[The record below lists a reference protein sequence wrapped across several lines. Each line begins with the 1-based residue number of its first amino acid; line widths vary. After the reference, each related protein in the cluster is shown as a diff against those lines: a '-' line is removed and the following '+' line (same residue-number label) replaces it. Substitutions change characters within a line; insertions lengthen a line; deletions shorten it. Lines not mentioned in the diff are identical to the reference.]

1 MSNERSVRVYPDDWG
16 PPGVVFEGGAEVEG
30 SAERAGGAAA
40 PGPTPALVPGRRIVG
55 YSAVLLPHT
64 DGGEVDWVGFESLL
78 GRTLDAGLIPAVNMD
93 TGYVQLL
100 PEPDRA
106 RVLATAASLAG
117 PGGFAA
123 GAFVPDTQGD
133 GYDPAAYNRAAAQVA
148 EAGGTPV
155 VFPSWG
161 LASLSEEVWVEAQ
174 ASLGAE
180 LDRFIAFEL
189 GDMFVPYGRIYSL
202 EAYRGL
208 LGIASCIGA
217 KHSSLSR
224 QAEWDRLALR
234 NEVRAD
240 FSVFT
245 GNDLAIDMVCY
256 GSDYLLGL
264 SAFAPDAFAERDR
277 RWAAEEA
284 SFHELNDLLQYL
296 GFFAFRPPVP
306 GYRHDA
312 AMFLKLRGRIDSDAT
327 PAGAPTRP
335 DCDRAVL
342 ADIADRL
349 AAMGSVQPTKM
360 ECRASSALGDATDR
374 SANCSGRAGR
384 SSVDPFQ

>member
-1 MSNERSVRVYPDDWG
+1 MSGRPDG
-16 PPGVVFEGGAEVEG
+16 VHPEAGAAPGD
-30 SAERAGGAAA
+30 RAGGAAA
-40 PGPTPALVPGRRIVG
+40 PRVPALVPGRRIVG

-64 DGGEVDWVGFESLL
+64 DVGEVDWPGFESLL

-100 PEPDRA
+100 TEPDRA
-106 RVLATAASLAG
+106 RVLTTAASLAG
-117 PGGFAA
+117 AGGFAA
-123 GAFVPDTQGD
+123 GAFVPDAEGD
-133 GYDPAAYNRAAAQVA
+133 AYHPATYSRAAAQVA

-155 VFPSWG
+155 LFPSWG
-161 LASLSEEVWVEAQ
+161 LASLSEDGWVGAQ

-202 EAYRGL
+202 DAYRGL
-208 LGIASCIGA
+208 LGIPSCIGA

-245 GNDLAIDMVCY
+245 GNDLAIDMVCF

-312 AMFLKLRGRIDSDAT
+312 AMFLKLRGWIDSDAT
-327 PAGAPTRP
+327 PAGAPRRP
-335 DCDRAVL
+335 DSDRAVL

-349 AAMGSVQPTKM
+349 
-360 ECRASSALGDATDR
+360 DAI
-374 SANCSGRAGR
+374 
-384 SSVDPFQ
+384 V